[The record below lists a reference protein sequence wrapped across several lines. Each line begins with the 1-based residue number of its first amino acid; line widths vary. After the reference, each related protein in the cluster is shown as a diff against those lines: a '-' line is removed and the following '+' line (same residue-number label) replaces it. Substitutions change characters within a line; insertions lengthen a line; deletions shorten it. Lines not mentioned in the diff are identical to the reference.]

1 MVHYSPTW
9 NYRIPWLQLWKSF
22 HQLFQHN
29 SEPAYPVCTPY
40 TFTHGDLN
48 CQNIIVKDGE
58 LAGILDWESAGYF
71 PVWWEYAATSI
82 GLSAEDAELKALL
95 RSGEASIDYPVTLT
109 WMKVANSYSRVC
121 LKKSEP
127 VARYCPGNEQ
137 EMYLHEYDA
146 QVQAAISNH
155 ATKLVLMLKYTTKP
169 LAIQPIS
176 V

>member
-71 PVWWEYAATSI
+71 PV
-82 GLSAEDAELKALL
+82 
-95 RSGEASIDYPVTLT
+95 
-109 WMKVANSYSRVC
+109 
-121 LKKSEP
+121 
-127 VARYCPGNEQ
+127 
-137 EMYLHEYDA
+137 
-146 QVQAAISNH
+146 
-155 ATKLVLMLKYTTKP
+155 
-169 LAIQPIS
+169 
-176 V
+176 